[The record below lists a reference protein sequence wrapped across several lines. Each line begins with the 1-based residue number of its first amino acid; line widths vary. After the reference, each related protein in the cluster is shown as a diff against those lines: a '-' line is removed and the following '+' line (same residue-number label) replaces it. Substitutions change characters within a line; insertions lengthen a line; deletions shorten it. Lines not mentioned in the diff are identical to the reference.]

1 MEAGGNAEYVS
12 SIEEVEDVQ
21 IKYEPRSDGES
32 EDTAAHFF
40 RDSTNLEGVGSS
52 SGNKRISEENSDELF
67 GRSVAAEVAL
77 FKESR
82 EKRILKA
89 KIFQLLAEY
98 EGPMK

>member
-1 MEAGGNAEYVS
+1 MEAGGNSQLVS

-21 IKYEPRSDGES
+21 IKYEPKSDGES

-40 RDSTNLEGVGSS
+40 RDSNNLEGVGSS
-52 SGNKRISEENSDELF
+52 SSNKRVEENGDELF

-89 KIFQLLAEY
+89 RIFQLLAEY
-98 EGPMK
+98 DGPMK